1 MFIWNKEKYPF
12 SIMDADTMD
21 KLNAEFVKMLGSLAD
36 YEKENSVDGKI
47 YGKGIK
53 EECKVIDAFF
63 NEVLGEGVAEKMF
76 GETYN
81 LADRTSAVKKLY
93 NLSQKQLKEH
103 KEKVEEIAKMAT
115 GADAK

>member
-21 KLNAEFVKMLGSLAD
+21 KFNEAFSKMWSSIVD
-36 YEKENSVDGKI
+36 YEKENAKDGMI
-47 YGKGIK
+47 YGEGIK
-53 EECKVIDAFF
+53 EECKIMDTFF
-63 NEVLGEGVAEKMF
+63 DETFEPGTARKMF
-76 GETYN
+76 GATYN